1 MGQYGSWNEQGET
14 EQPRH
19 GGRERDWRSANLAE
33 DDGVL
38 VGPLLALLREEG
50 GGHRPLPRR
59 ATAVPSPS
67 PSTAAALPVHHHVHH
82 VLVRVLLLLLHAL
95 GRRADPHSK
104 ATESRRPA
112 TGWLAGSTQA
122 TVSPS
127 PSWRENR
134 AKQRKRWRQTRSSL
148 LTMMAANRT
157 GVVWWGHCEP
167 HRTRMRRGFFK
178 AWTAKQWVDFR
189 WCGAVASMIVR
200 ALTLYLFIYLL

>member
-1 MGQYGSWNEQGET
+1 VNHAKLEQGENKQVASAMGQYGSWNEQGET

-50 GGHRPLPRR
+50 GGHRPHPR
-59 ATAVPSPS
+59 ATAVRSPS
-67 PSTAAALPVHHHVHH
+67 PAAALPVHDHVHH

-112 TGWLAGSTQA
+112 TGWLAGCLNST
-122 TVSPS
+122 
-127 PSWRENR
+127 NR
-134 AKQRKRWRQTRSSL
+134 LPFAFLAGEQS
-148 LTMMAANRT
+148 
-157 GVVWWGHCEP
+157 
-167 HRTRMRRGFFK
+167 
-178 AWTAKQWVDFR
+178 
-189 WCGAVASMIVR
+189 
-200 ALTLYLFIYLL
+200 